1 MKKTNKRNSRIIA
14 IKIAYQQAK
23 IGVSFYS
30 EEYFLK
36 KDLSLDAKIYVES
49 LLRSLQKEKRAINLM
64 IQSALISWKQDRID
78 KTLNIILQLA
88 LAEKLLSPNLVC
100 NIIIDEY
107 LEITRVFAGEKAVKL
122 CNAILSKMYE
132 QMIDYRL
139 SIAPMVG
146 HTNRYFRYTM
156 RKISQKILLFTEM
169 ISSGSILRGQKK
181 KILTFS
187 LDENPVIC
195 QLAGNNPKDMGLCAK
210 IIEDYGYCGINLNI
224 GCPSAKVQK
233 GGFGVCLMKQPK
245 LVSEII
251 TEIKKN
257 TKLPISIKT
266 RIGIDEQDSLEFLL
280 NFIQQ
285 CFEAGVE
292 VFVLHARKAL
302 LNYNTRNNR
311 KIPPINYNRV
321 IKIKDH
327 FPHLKIIVNGEITSL
342 EQSKHFLQ
350 NFDGTMIA
358 DKQCKIHYF
367 LKTQIVCFG
376 VIKIKIYLY

>member
-1 MKKTNKRNSRIIA
+1 M
-14 IKIAYQQAK
+14 QC
-23 IGVSFYS
+23 YS
-30 EEYFLK
+30 
-36 KDLSLDAKIYVES
+36 I
-49 LLRSLQKEKRAINLM
+49 
-64 IQSALISWKQDRID
+64 
-78 KTLNIILQLA
+78 
-88 LAEKLLSPNLVC
+88 
-100 NIIIDEY
+100 
-107 LEITRVFAGEKAVKL
+107 
-122 CNAILSKMYE
+122 KMYE

-169 ISSGSILRGQKK
+169 ISSSSILRGQNK

-321 IKIKDH
+321 VKIKDH

-350 NFDGTMIA
+350 NFDGTMIGRQAVQNPLLFKNA
-358 DKQCKIHYF
+358 DSLFWGHQDQNLSVLELLSHFFRTTQFQLHRKCHLMQASRHLFNLFHSFPNAKYWRAFLCRQLQTYPFQPHFIHKEMKIAW
-367 LKTQIVCFG
+367 KKSINS
-376 VIKIKIYLY
+376 K